1 MMSPMMMMM
10 MKKAPTEVAR
20 RVFAIVQGAERDLRF
35 FEGCFAERGGSIP
48 DRGAASFERDRA
60 DQRADDE
67 REREQRRARRE
78 KTPSAR
84 GGGFRPQKRRELG
97 GHDVV
102 RVRARRVIARGSRGG
117 GFRFV
122 ERVLPPLATDR
133 TRGGDACAVRE
144 CVSAWGTGNRPRGWA
159 GGSRARVS
167 VAIARVAGEGAKRRL
182 RSPTGGSITSARR
195 SFDNPWR

>member
-1 MMSPMMMMM
+1 MMSPPKQM
-10 MKKAPTEVAR
+10 PTTEVAR

-102 RVRARRVIARGSRGG
+102 RVRARRGIARGSSGG

-133 TRGGDACAVRE
+133 TRGGDACAVRA
-144 CVSAWGTGNRPRGWA
+144 CVSAWGTENRPRGWVA